1 MKKTFNLLN
10 VKQIAALYS
19 EKTGRSISTQAALI
33 YLKNAYIDFFQING
47 VLFFDE
53 NQVIE
58 WIDEQA
64 KKYAINAKK
73 QPLECETQSNPSN
86 PIQAA

>member
-10 VKQIAALYS
+10 VKQITALYN
-19 EKTGRSISTQAALI
+19 ERTGRSISTQAALI

-53 NQVIE
+53 AQATE
-58 WIDEQA
+58 WIEKQQH
-64 KKYAINAKK
+64 KYAINAKK
-73 QPLECETQSNPSN
+73 STLECETTSNPID

>member
-10 VKQIAALYS
+10 VKQITALYS
-19 EKTGRSISTQAALI
+19 EKTGKPISTQAALI
-33 YLKNAYIDFFQING
+33 YLKNAYIDFYQIQG

-53 NQVIE
+53 KQSTE

-64 KKYAINAKK
+64 KKYALNAKK
-73 QPLECETQSNPSN
+73 PPLECETQSNPSN